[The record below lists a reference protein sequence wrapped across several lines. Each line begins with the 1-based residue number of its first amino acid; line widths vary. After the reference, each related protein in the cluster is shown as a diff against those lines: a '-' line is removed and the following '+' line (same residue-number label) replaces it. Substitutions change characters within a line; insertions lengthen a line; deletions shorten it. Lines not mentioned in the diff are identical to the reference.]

1 MISSAEIDLIR
12 RDPAI
17 PGLAVV
23 FDRSLQSFQL
33 RWLLQQPLAKLD
45 GALSAQAAFGGLDDT
60 FGDGVAGQ
68 PACIACIFLA
78 ITSSVFLSS
87 SAGLNITSSVPAA
100 WSTGTWPGG
109 A

>member
-33 RWLLQQPLAKLD
+33 RWLLQQPLARR
-45 GALSAQAAFGGLDDT
+45 GAQR
-60 FGDGVAGQ
+60 
-68 PACIACIFLA
+68 
-78 ITSSVFLSS
+78 
-87 SAGLNITSSVPAA
+87 
-100 WSTGTWPGG
+100 PGRLWRSR
-109 A
+109 